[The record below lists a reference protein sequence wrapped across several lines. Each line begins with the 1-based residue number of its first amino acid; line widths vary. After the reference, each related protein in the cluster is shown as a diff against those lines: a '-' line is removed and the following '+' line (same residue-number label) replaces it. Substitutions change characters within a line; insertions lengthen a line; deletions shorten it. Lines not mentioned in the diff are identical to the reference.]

1 MQVMQTRMGQNGRV
15 VIPAEMRAALGLN
28 AGDDVLMELQ
38 AGEIRL
44 VALRDSVRQA
54 KALFRQAI
62 PDNRSVVADFI
73 ADRKAEAGR
82 E

>member
-1 MQVMQTRMGQNGRV
+1 MQVQQSRMGQNGRV
-15 VIPAEMRAALGLN
+15 VIPAAMRQALGLKE
-28 AGDDVLMELQ
+28 GDEVVMRLE

-54 KALFRQAI
+54 RSLFRRYVHERA
-62 PDNRSVVADFI
+62 SVVDDFI
-73 ADRKAEAGR
+73 ASRRREAAD

>member
-1 MQVMQTRMGQNGRV
+1 MYATQARLGQNGRV

-28 AGDDVLMELQ
+28 TGDEILMELQ

-62 PDNRSVVADFI
+62 PDSSNVVDDFI
-73 ADRKAEAGR
+73 ADRKLEASR